1 MIKIAICNVKDL
13 KLEKAIKKVSK
24 KRQEKINKYHF
35 MKDKKL
41 SCGAELLL
49 NHLLQE
55 EKITHPIYKEDFY
68 KKPYIQNHKI
78 EFNLSHSKEM

>member
-1 MIKIAICNVKDL
+1 
-13 KLEKAIKKVSK
+13 
-24 KRQEKINKYHF
+24 

-41 SCGAELLL
+41 ACGAELLL